1 MNKGNPAVQ
10 AGTDVHQESGGRRK
24 RVLVPLYSQS
34 GQLTRVTE
42 QILAP
47 LRESGAFEIHVEPIR
62 PARPHPFPWSIL
74 RFFDTFP
81 ETALMVPEALEPGT
95 LSGSEPFDL
104 VILPYQ
110 VWFLAPSRPVSSWL
124 QLPEIRRLL
133 AGKPVVT
140 VVACRNMWLMAHDKL
155 KALLTQAGARLLDHV
170 ALIDRGPMAATF
182 ITTPMWMFTGRRDGW
197 FGLPAAGV
205 SEADI
210 QASRRFGLALRDALH
225 ADRERGPGP
234 LLHGLA
240 AVDANPRLLPSERAG
255 TRSFFLWGRL
265 IRCFGPPG
273 ALARQPLVLFYI
285 LFLATLILTV
295 VPLSSLL
302 QALLRPMLAARLRAH
317 KAALDAPSG
326 SGTERIALYES

>member
-1 MNKGNPAVQ
+1 MQ
-10 AGTDVHQESGGRRK
+10 AGADVHQEESGGRRK

-34 GQLTRVTE
+34 GQLTRVID

-47 LRESGAFEIHVEPIR
+47 LRESAELDIHIEPIR
-62 PARPHPFPWSIL
+62 PSHPHPFPWSIL

-95 LSGSEPFDL
+95 LAGDEPFDL

-124 QLPEIRRLL
+124 QQPEIQRLL

-155 KALLTQAGARLLDHV
+155 KALLAQAGARLLDHV

-182 ITTPMWMFTGRRDGW
+182 VTTPMWMFTGRRNGW

-205 SEADI
+205 SDDDI
-210 QASRRFGLALRDALH
+210 RASRRFGLALRDALL
-225 ADRERGPGP
+225 ADRQLGDGP
-234 LLHGLA
+234 LLHGLG
-240 AVDANPRLLPSERAG
+240 AVEANPRLLPSEKAG
-255 TRSFFLWGRL
+255 TRSFFLWGHL
-265 IRCFGPPG
+265 IRRFGPPG
-273 ALARQPLVLFYI
+273 ARARQPLVAFYI

-295 VPLSSLL
+295 VPLSSLI
-302 QALLRPMLAARLRAH
+302 QALLRPLLAARLQAR
-317 KAALDAPSG
+317 KSALEAPSG